1 VKLRAP
7 VNEVPVGRRQVFE
20 TIVSK
25 LDSPKPGV
33 IVVAGGAGSGRT
45 YLLQHLT
52 RAAEE
57 RGYRVLSGTA
67 ADPVAIMA
75 TTTMADVR
83 RRLAA
88 MSDAGAADAAADRTT
103 EPTPRQSGV
112 KGAVRRGF
120 DRAMSQLGETL
131 EISGLLAQLAPLLV
145 AVDGFEPSPSFALWF
160 TAALIP
166 QLRTLDGQVAFVITG
181 GPETVRLLTDL
192 SDLYVSLGPL
202 DADEV
207 RAHLVAAA
215 IGFSPPLTSAE
226 IDRYVAA
233 AVAEPAVF
241 SALSMVFAAYRP
253 AGAEVDQ

>member
-1 VKLRAP
+1 MRLP
-7 VNEVPVGRRQVFE
+7 TTVNEVPVGRRQVFE
-20 TIVSK
+20 AIVSK

-57 RGYRVLSGTA
+57 RGYQVLSGTA
-67 ADPVAIMA
+67 ADPVAILP

-88 MSDAGAADAAADRTT
+88 MSDAGAADAVADTT
-103 EPTPRQSGV
+103 DPTPQQSGV

-120 DRAMSQLGETL
+120 DRVMSQLGETL

-160 TAALIP
+160 TAVLIP

-181 GPETVRLLTDL
+181 GPETVRLLTEL
-192 SDLYVSLGPL
+192 SDLYVTLGPL

-207 RAHLVAAA
+207 RAHLLGAA

>member
-1 VKLRAP
+1 MRLGAT

-20 TIVSK
+20 AIVSK

-45 YLLQHLT
+45 HLLQHLT

-67 ADPVAIMA
+67 ADPVAILP

-83 RRLAA
+83 RHLAA
-88 MSDAGAADAAADRTT
+88 MSDAGAADAVGDRRTD
-103 EPTPRQSGV
+103 PTPQQGGSN
-112 KGAVRRGF
+112 GAVRRGF
-120 DRAMSQLGETL
+120 DRVMSQIGETL
-131 EISGLLAQLAPLLV
+131 KISGLLARMAPLLV

-160 TAALIP
+160 TAMLIP
-166 QLRTLDGQVAFVITG
+166 QLRTLDRQVAFVITG
-181 GPETVRLLTDL
+181 GPEALRLLTDRA
-192 SDLYVSLGPL
+192 DLNVALGPL
-202 DADEV
+202 DAGEV
-207 RAHLVAAA
+207 RAHLLDAA

-233 AVAEPAVF
+233 AAAEPAVF

-253 AGAEVDQ
+253 AGAEADE